1 MANDTETTRQM
12 ALTVLEKNGF
22 KWERVGKGQR
32 YVVRLEKNGEESFAL
47 LKVASLGSA
56 MVRTSDDDTD
66 SATISGF
73 GPDIDY
79 VLFAVGDATSQTAR
93 TIRAFLVPASEAEG
107 AFREAH
113 RDFRANSPNSQPS
126 STWVISFFG
135 KGYPAG
141 NDFARKWANYEIGSA
156 MSVSSPTVEQ
166 TSQKLTVAEAKR
178 LLAESFGVSPENI
191 KIVIEA

>member
-12 ALTVLEKNGF
+12 ALAVMQKNGF
-22 KWERVGKGQR
+22 KWGRVGKGQR
-32 YVVRLEKNGEESFAL
+32 YVVRLEKQGHESFAL

-66 SATISGF
+66 SASISGF
-73 GPDIDY
+73 GPDVDH
-79 VLFAVGDATSQTAR
+79 VLFAVGDATSQGVR
-93 TIRAFLVPASEAEG
+93 TIRAFLVPAKEAEE

-126 STWVISFFG
+126 STWVISFFD

-141 NDFARKWANYEIGSA
+141 NGFAKKWAAYEVGSV
-156 MSVSSPTVEQ
+156 MSAGSPISEE
-166 TSQKLTVAEAKR
+166 TSEKLTIAEAKR
-178 LLAESFGVSPENI
+178 LLAESFGVAPENI